1 MDPPDASEE
10 AMRDMV
16 QGLMR
21 DMMRDVTARVASTG
35 APPPSANSFKY
46 PRLGANTTRSY
57 ERHG

>member
-35 APPPSANSFKY
+35 APPSANSFKY